1 MATVNVFGH
10 QLPRGGLI
18 AGGAVALGI
27 TGYIIWKKHVA
38 AASSPVSGAT
48 AYGYGSAYGYG
59 QYAYGLGIATYG
71 YGNAAYAYGAYG
83 YSGGGAIGVGA
94 PLAPP
99 TTVVQPLTNAQW
111 AASAEAYLTQTAGY
125 DATTVAAALG
135 KYLTGGAL
143 TSDQAAIVAAALAF
157 ENQPPVAGANGM
169 PPAVNVGA
177 AGGQTGTTPAKP
189 PTGPAVKVPNVVG
202 MSANNALAALTK
214 VGLTGHLSSV
224 RNPAST
230 YKINSQTP
238 GAGASV
244 PKGSTVDLGIV
255 KT

>member
-1 MATVNVFGH
+1 MPKTVNVLGH
-10 QLPRGGLI
+10 SLPRGGLL

-27 TGYIIWKKHVA
+27 TGYIVWKKHTA
-38 AASSPVSGAT
+38 TASSPVSSAT

-83 YSGGGAIGVGA
+83 YGGGGAIGVGA
-94 PLAPP
+94 PRQLPP
-99 TTVVQPLTNAQW
+99 TGGITQPLTNAQW

-143 TSDQAAIVAAALAF
+143 TNDQAAIVAAALAF

-169 PPAVNVGA
+169 PPGVNVGA
-177 AGGQTGTTPAKP
+177 AGGQTGTTPAK
-189 PTGPAVKVPNVVG
+189 VKVPNVVG
-202 MSANNALAALTK
+202 KSANDALAALSK
-214 VGLTGHLSSV
+214 VGLTGHLSST
-224 RNPAST
+224 RNPIST
-230 YKINSQTP
+230 YKVNSQTP
-238 GAGASV
+238 GAGKSV
-244 PKGSTVDLGIV
+244 PKGSTIDLGIIR
-255 KT
+255 T

>member
-1 MATVNVFGH
+1 MPKTVNVFGH
-10 QLPRGGLI
+10 ALPRGGLI
-18 AGGAVALGI
+18 AGGAVALGV

-59 QYAYGLGIATYG
+59 AYAYGLGIATYG

-83 YSGGGAIGVGA
+83 YGGGGAIGVGA
-94 PLAPP
+94 PLQPPAP
-99 TTVVQPLTNAQW
+99 VVQPLTNAQW

-157 ENQPPVAGANGM
+157 ENQPPIAGANGM

-177 AGGQTGTTPAKP
+177 AGGQTGTTPAGP
-189 PTGPAVKVPNVVG
+189 GPAVKVPNVVG
-202 MSANNALAALTK
+202 KSANDALATLTRA
-214 VGLTGHLSSV
+214 GLTGHLSSQ
-224 RNPAST
+224 RDPIST

-238 GAGASV
+238 GAGKSV